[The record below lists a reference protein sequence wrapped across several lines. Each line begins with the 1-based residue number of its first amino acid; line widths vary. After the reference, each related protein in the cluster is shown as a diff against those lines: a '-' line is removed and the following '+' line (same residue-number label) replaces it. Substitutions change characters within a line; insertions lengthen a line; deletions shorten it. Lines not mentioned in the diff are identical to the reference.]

1 MENQDKLELI
11 KKSDEWN
18 HMYETPEKS
27 FVTGNTTKEQYLA
40 FKDYIKT
47 RKYGSDHFENIA
59 YYAFKHRIPT
69 IDLDDYLNNA
79 VIKCWKMLYT
89 GQNSY
94 TYGGGGECMK
104 YEAIPNF
111 KKKVMYVYNKFKKG
125 EYYQIGDKVEI
136 KKD

>member
-1 MENQDKLELI
+1 MENQDKLDLI
-11 KKSDEWN
+11 IASDSFN
-18 HMYETPEKS
+18 HLYEKIS
-27 FVTGNTTKEQYLA
+27 FVTGETTKDQYLA
-40 FKDYIKT
+40 FKNYIKT
-47 RKYGSDHFENIA
+47 RPYGAYHYEYVA

-89 GQNSY
+89 GQNSC